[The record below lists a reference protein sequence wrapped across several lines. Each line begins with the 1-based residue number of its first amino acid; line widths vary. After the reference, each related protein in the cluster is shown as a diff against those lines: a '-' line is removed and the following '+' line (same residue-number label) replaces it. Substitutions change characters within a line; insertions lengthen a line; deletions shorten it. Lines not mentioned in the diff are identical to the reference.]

1 MEANLVGGEVAKDK
15 REFPYAN
22 WGPWPAVFAVLIA
35 LCVGLFLSVPA
46 LIVGSQNGK
55 IEALFPPSYSSGATF
70 DSGNSSALAVDSKAH
85 RLFADHE
92 DEVRVFGA
100 LGQEIPAQAVDGL
113 EDSQGVA
120 FDSRRGLLWISE
132 KNQGRILKYEAPG
145 KGPAKQLATIEG
157 RELSTPV
164 PIEPEAIAVAPA
176 TGGIYAIDAANDE
189 VVRLNAKGE
198 YVGVLEAVDSPAG
211 SFDFGKNDNDIAVN
225 EERGAGFG
233 DVYVLSSKG
242 DGTVFAFAPTGKFL
256 WELKPESGDEFA
268 SLTLGAKG
276 LILIAEPNGD
286 IYTYVTGNYA
296 FGPGPERL
304 EGKPIEAGN
313 EVGSIASAGS
323 GHLFVARELDGTLTT
338 LGNVISQI
346 ATELG
351 FLLVPMAL
359 ASMKGA
365 KGLRTILERLGF
377 RAFKPSAFGWMAL
390 AFVIYLAFTI
400 FYSVVITEPKQK
412 DIAESFGPTFL
423 QILLIVIAAPIAE
436 ETCFRGMLF
445 GGLREKLPRLAAALI
460 CGLIFGA
467 LHALTGITA
476 VPPLI
481 VFGFLLA
488 LLYERTGSIIPGILL
503 HMLNN
508 TIALLGQ

>member
-1 MEANLVGGEVAKDK
+1 MEANLVGGEVAKPK
-15 REFPYAN
+15 REFPYSN

-35 LCVGLFLSVPA
+35 LCVGLLLSVPA

-100 LGQEIPAQAVDGL
+100 LGQEIPAQAVSGL

-132 KNQGRILKYEAPG
+132 KSQGRILKYQAAG

-164 PIEPEAIAVAPA
+164 PIEPEAVAVAPA
-176 TGGIYAIDAANDE
+176 SGAVYAVDAANDE
-189 VVRLNAKGE
+189 VVNLNAKGE
-198 YVGVLEAVDSPAG
+198 YVGVLEAVKSPAG
-211 SFDFGKNDNDIAVN
+211 AFDFGKNDNDIAVD
-225 EERGAGFG
+225 ETRGPGFG
-233 DVYVLSSKG
+233 DLFVLSGKG
-242 DGTVFAFAPTGKFL
+242 DGKVWAFAPNGKFL

-268 SLTLGAKG
+268 SLAVDGQGNLW
-276 LILIAEPNGD
+276 IAEPNGD
-286 IYTYVTGNYA
+286 TYQYGA
-296 FGPGPERL
+296 SGAGAAPER
-304 EGKPIEAGN
+304 GSKKIDAGN
-313 EVGSIASAGS
+313 EVGALAFAGS